1 MSTGFRDIMTLT
13 LHWWQA
19 PAVASRTANT
29 IGMSVAIRPIT
40 ASIGV
45 RTTTASV
52 GVRGVTM
59 TKKTR
64 Q

>member
-1 MSTGFRDIMTLT
+1 LT